1 MVLRTVS
8 GLANSFKII
17 RAVDRGGDDVCA
29 IVRRQHHLAVGRQQ
43 SEGRIG
49 DLRTR
54 RNRCNRIVFLHASK
68 WTGPTIKLR
77 DFRWIFVRMLLAWQG
92 PCGGVA

>member
-1 MVLRTVS
+1 MVLRTIS

-43 SEGRIG
+43 
-49 DLRTR
+49 
-54 RNRCNRIVFLHASK
+54 
-68 WTGPTIKLR
+68 
-77 DFRWIFVRMLLAWQG
+77 
-92 PCGGVA
+92 